1 MTAAAVQTT
10 VRQQQYLPDIHK
22 LISTN
27 RHFSCVRTSAHDHMA
42 DTAATGAGRK
52 HQILVSNDDGIK
64 APGLRAL
71 VEALTSQSENIE
83 VYVCAPSG
91 ERSAQSHAI
100 TLGRCAGVVLS
111 ELEGIAGSSTSI
123 QARAVC
129 INYIASRCSMPEP
142 CVSLGS
148 MHSYQV
154 Y

>member
-52 HQILVSNDDGIK
+52 HQVLVSNDDGIK

-100 TLGRCAGVVLS
+100 TLGRCVVWLGWCCQNWKV
-111 ELEGIAGSSTSI
+111 LLVAA
-123 QARAVC
+123 Q
-129 INYIASRCSMPEP
+129 ASRHR
-142 CVSLGS
+142 LFA
-148 MHSYQV
+148 
-154 Y
+154 